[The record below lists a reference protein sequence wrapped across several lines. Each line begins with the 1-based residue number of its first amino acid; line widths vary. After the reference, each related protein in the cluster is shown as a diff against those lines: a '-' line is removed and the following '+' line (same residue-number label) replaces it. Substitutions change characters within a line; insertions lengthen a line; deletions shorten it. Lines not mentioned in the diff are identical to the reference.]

1 MTATSTD
8 TDRPWEC
15 SREAALAV
23 SRLDAATA
31 WMRTDMAAVMRL
43 FVEQQNA
50 YSWWTTTQNISEP
63 NADMLR
69 QWIQY
74 FYGLSVDD
82 VGIDTDDEL
91 SGPAQLMRKVLRT
104 RAQSLRYSTIYLV
117 TPEVVESL
125 ATLAHTRTYRQGL
138 SDLRCVPTA
147 KGHIVL
153 PRTIECRRG
162 AGEGSVG
169 ANLTE
174 SLSYLQ
180 ATPRPD
186 PIRALS
192 WNLDDTAGRPVVRIA
207 DWIVT
212 GDIGGEDGTDIDRQ
226 VAAAVRDNVGETAMP
241 EMVWTNE
248 WACTL
253 PNSGVLPTMI
263 ARGRLQDAA
272 RDVAAPGFVRWDPST
287 VYDDTDGQ
295 FMVRLTQAVWDAVT
309 AGLLTAHQLTAP
321 QWYGQQSGIGKDIV
335 VLAAPGS
342 ECR

>member
-8 TDRPWEC
+8 TDRQWEC

-23 SRLDAATA
+23 SRLDAATT

-69 QWIQY
+69 RWIPY
-74 FYGLSVDD
+74 FYGVSVDD
-82 VGIDTDDEL
+82 VGSDAGDEL

-104 RAQSLRYSTIYLV
+104 RAEMLRASTIYLV
-117 TPEVVESL
+117 APEVVESL
-125 ATLAHTRTYRQGL
+125 ATLAHTRTYRQDL
-138 SDLRCVPTA
+138 SDIQCVPTA
-147 KGHIVL
+147 RGHIVL
-153 PRTIECRRG
+153 PQTIECRRG
-162 AGEGSVG
+162 AGEGGVG
-169 ANLTE
+169 ANLAE

-180 ATPRPD
+180 ATPSPD

-192 WNLDDTAGRPVVRIA
+192 WNLDDTAGAPVVRIA
-207 DWIVT
+207 DWLVT
-212 GDIGGEDGTDIDRQ
+212 DGVGGDDGTDIDRQ
-226 VAAAVRDNVGETAMP
+226 VAAAVRDNAGGTAMP
-241 EMVWTNE
+241 ELMWSNE

-263 ARGRLQDAA
+263 ARGRLQEAA

-321 QWYGQQSGIGKDIV
+321 QWYGHKTGIGKNIIV
-335 VLAAPGS
+335 LDAPGS
-342 ECR
+342 ESR